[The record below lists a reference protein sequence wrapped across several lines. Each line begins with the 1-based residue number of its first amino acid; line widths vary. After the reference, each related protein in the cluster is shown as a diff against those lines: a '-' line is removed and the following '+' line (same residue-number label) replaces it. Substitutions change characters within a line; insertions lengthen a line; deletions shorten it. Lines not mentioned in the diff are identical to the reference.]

1 MGTKV
6 HATLSPMSAAT
17 LSLCLAL
24 SPIAVNAQTVSRQS
38 IEHLQQT
45 YQQQWVGQFGP
56 LATQPQPPLVKL
68 LGTLPPSDKH
78 VFYDTLS
85 SREGL
90 ASITQANVTNPAPV
104 DAVINADIQL
114 DGRRIPVRIY
124 CPDDRSPRNV
134 LFFIHGGGH
143 LSGSVTVYDPIARR
157 LARSTGNTVVAIDY
171 RRAPEAPYPA
181 GLHDARAVLLKV
193 YDILSQHQI
202 AYLPHLTL
210 VGDSGGGAFS
220 ATIAQDLQARKPGF
234 LSKLVLIYPSLD
246 YSLSWPSVVENGTGK
261 LLDRT
266 KIAWYFDQYFQHN
279 EDRLAVSPL
288 YRPIA
293 ADFPPTL
300 LFSGGLDPLRDEDFA
315 FVARLRQQHIRVKH
329 VHFPNMVHAFLM
341 IEDLVPNE
349 AGQVYHD
356 IADFVADKTQP
367 PAPPTANDTTTAD
380 GIGPL
385 SDH

>member
-1 MGTKV
+1 MHTKV
-6 HATLSPMSAAT
+6 HAALPSLRWAT
-17 LSLCLAL
+17 LTLCLAV
-24 SPIAVNAQTVSRQS
+24 SPIAVNAQTVSKQS
-38 IEHLQQT
+38 IEHLQQS

-56 LATQPQPPLVKL
+56 LATKPQPPLAKL
-68 LGTLPPSDKH
+68 LSTLPQSDSH
-78 VFYDTLS
+78 AAYDTLS

-90 ASITQANVTNPAPV
+90 ASITKANVTKPAPI
-104 DAVINADIQL
+104 DTVINADIQL

-124 CPDDRSPRNV
+124 CPDNPSPRNV

-157 LARSTGNTVVAIDY
+157 LARATGNTVVAIDY

-181 GLHDARAVLLKV
+181 GLDDARAVLLKV
-193 YDILSQHQI
+193 YDILNQHQI
-202 AYLPHLTL
+202 AFLPHLTL

-220 ATIAQDLQARKPGF
+220 ATIAQDLQVRKPGF
-234 LSKLVLIYPSLD
+234 VSKLVLIYPSLD
-246 YSLSWPSVVENGTGK
+246 YSLSWPSVVENGKGK
-261 LLDRT
+261 LLDKT

-315 FVARLRQQHIRVKH
+315 FVARLSQQNIRVKH
-329 VHFPNMVHAFLM
+329 VHFSNMVHAFLM
-341 IEDLVPNE
+341 IEDLVPDE

-367 PAPPTANDTTTAD
+367 PAPATAHDIA
-380 GIGPL
+380 PRPER
-385 SDH
+385 